1 MKLDIFIGIIVAL
14 DYITLEY
21 SILTCYLSFFAK
33 PFPSTVTRPAFAPR
47 TEAPKMMV
55 DSVQV
60 NDVAQQFNLIATSSD
75 DFGGAFFPIFGL
87 GLIAATILFLSP
99 PLADE

>member
-1 MKLDIFIGIIVAL
+1 
-14 DYITLEY
+14 
-21 SILTCYLSFFAK
+21 
-33 PFPSTVTRPAFAPR
+33 
-47 TEAPKMMV
+47 MMV
-55 DSVQV
+55 DS
-60 NDVAQQFNLIATSSD
+60 AQLSEIATTSSNLIATSSD